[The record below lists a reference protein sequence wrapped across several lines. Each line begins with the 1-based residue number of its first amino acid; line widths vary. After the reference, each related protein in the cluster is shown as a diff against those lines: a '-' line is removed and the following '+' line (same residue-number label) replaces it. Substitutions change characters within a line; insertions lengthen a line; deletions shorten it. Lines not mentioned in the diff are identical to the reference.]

1 MVRRIVISEF
11 MDDAA
16 VEALRPDHDV
26 VYDPTLV
33 DRPDALAEAVGRATA
48 LIVRNR
54 TQVRGDL
61 LAAATDLRVVGRLGV
76 GLDNIDTDACAD
88 RGIAVIPAI
97 GANAAA
103 VAEYVVAALFTLFRP
118 APLAT
123 DRTVAGTW
131 PRTEL
136 IGREVAGK
144 TLGLIGYGSIARK
157 VADRATA
164 LGMSVL
170 GFDSHLSRDDPSW
183 QVHHTRPADLDSVLG
198 CSDAV
203 SLHVPLTD
211 TTRHLIDADALAR
224 MRPRAVLINTARGGV
239 VDDAALA
246 AALRDGRLGG
256 AALDVFETEPLPADS
271 VFAGCPNLIA
281 TPHVAGVTVE
291 SNQRVS
297 ALIAD
302 KIRAALKRP

>member
-16 VEALRPDHDV
+16 VEALRPGHEV

-33 DRPDALAEAVGRATA
+33 DRPADLAKAARRAAA

-61 LAAATDLRVVGRLGV
+61 LAAAADLRVIGRLGV

-88 RGIAVIPAI
+88 RDITVIPAI

-103 VAEYVVAALFTLFRP
+103 VAEYVIAALFTLFRP

-123 DRTVAGTW
+123 DRTLAGAW

-144 TLGLIGYGSIARK
+144 TLGLVGYGSIARK
-157 VADRATA
+157 VADRAAA

-170 GFDSHLSRDDPSW
+170 AFDSHLSRDDPSW
-183 QVHHTRPADLDSVLG
+183 QVHHARPADLDTVLSE
-198 CSDAV
+198 SDAI

-211 TTRHLIDADALAR
+211 TTRHLIDADAITR
-224 MRPRAVLINTARGGV
+224 MKPQAVVINTARGGV
-239 VDDAALA
+239 VDDTALA
-246 AALRDGRLGG
+246 AALRDGRLAG
-256 AALDVFETEPLPADS
+256 AALDVFETEPLPADN
-271 VFAGCPNLIA
+271 VLTDCPNLIA
-281 TPHVAGVTVE
+281 TPHIAGVTVE

-302 KIRAALKRP
+302 KIRAALKLP